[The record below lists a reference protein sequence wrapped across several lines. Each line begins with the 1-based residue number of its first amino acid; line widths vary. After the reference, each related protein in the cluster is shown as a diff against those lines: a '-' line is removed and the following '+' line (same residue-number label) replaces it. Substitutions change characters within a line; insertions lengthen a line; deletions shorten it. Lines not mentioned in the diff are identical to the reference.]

1 MEEAHRQSRKPPFPE
16 CQALLEKGGL
26 PGRARLFPLPGGA
39 NNRVYR
45 VEVDQGSYLLKA
57 YFQHPLDLRDRL
69 GVEYAFTSF
78 AWENGLRC
86 VPRPLGID
94 RTRRL
99 GLYEFVQGRPIRS
112 GEITEEMVMQAV
124 EFYRGLNRHRES
136 FQAKAL
142 PKASEACFSMADH
155 LACVKRRLDLLRSS
169 VPALD
174 DLHEEALAFV
184 RDDLSEAWEST
195 AEFLL
200 AESRRL
206 GISVQEE
213 IPSEESRLSPS
224 DFGFHNALLENNGRI
239 RFIDFEYAGWD
250 DPAKTACDF
259 FCLQGVPAPEATCDR
274 FVEGLAG
281 DLPRPSLYFE
291 RVRLL
296 FPVHRIKWCCI
307 LLNDFLPLGAQR
319 RSFAR
324 EENGLEERK
333 GLQLAKARSALETV
347 RQRFQKARIYP

>member
-1 MEEAHRQSRKPPFPE
+1 MY
-16 CQALLEKGGL
+16 
-26 PGRARLFPLPGGA
+26 RA
-39 NNRVYR
+39 
-45 VEVDQGSYLLKA
+45 EVDQACFLLKA
-57 YFQHPLDLRDRL
+57 YFQHPLDPRDRL

-86 VPRPLGID
+86 VPRPLEID
-94 RTRRL
+94 RTHQL
-99 GLYEFVQGRPIRS
+99 GLYEFVQGRSIDS
-112 GEITEEMVMQAV
+112 GEITQERVMQAV

-136 FQAKAL
+136 LQAKAL
-142 PKASEACFSMADH
+142 PKASEACFSIADH

-169 VPALD
+169 VPPSD
-174 DLHEEALAFV
+174 DLHQGVLAFV
-184 RDDLSEAWEST
+184 REDLSEAWESVV
-195 AEFLL
+195 EFLL

-213 IPSEESRLSPS
+213 IPREESRLSPS
-224 DFGFHNALLENNGRI
+224 DFGFHNALLESDGRL

-250 DPAKTACDF
+250 DPAKAACDF
-259 FCLQGVPAPEATCDR
+259 FCLQGVSVPEVYCDR

-281 DLPRPSLYFE
+281 DLPRSSLYPE

-296 FPVHRIKWCCI
+296 FPVHRMKWCCI

-333 GLQLAKARSALETV
+333 ELQLMKARSALE
-347 RQRFQKARIYP
+347 RFYP